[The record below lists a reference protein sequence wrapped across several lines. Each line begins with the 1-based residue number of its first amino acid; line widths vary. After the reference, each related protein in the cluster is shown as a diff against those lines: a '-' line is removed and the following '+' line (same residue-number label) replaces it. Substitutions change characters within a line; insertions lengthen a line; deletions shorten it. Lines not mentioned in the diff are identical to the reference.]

1 MKSKIIF
8 TTMLVVLASQ
18 ISLAQERQERIVVTA
33 TRVDTDIQRDMPHI
47 RIRVPADFVLF
58 EATFVN
64 GDLDIQQRKTDLS
77 VTYGRVIAAD
87 NSRNDIEIVIGDAEQ
102 SYPVQTTTFEEAYQ
116 NYGQRGTFELAIRV
130 DANEGETYVTVRAR
144 TESFLDGIRKSGLVQ
159 YYVDDE
165 QYIGLRDPERFRPEL
180 VAAIS
185 EEVNMLGGAFG
196 ASEVTITGL
205 DQRTVTQPTGA
216 LSLDV
221 YIPYTLTIV
230 K

>member
-1 MKSKIIF
+1 M
-8 TTMLVVLASQ
+8 T
-18 ISLAQERQERIVVTA
+18 VTA
-33 TRVDTDIQRDMPHI
+33 APRFNAVQAMDSPKIPAPQIVSSAMDKRPFPWQFRASDEVDPRVQEDHPILDWKGDVPVARAFDDPYFSLSDGLSETRHV
-47 RIRVPADFVLF
+47 FL
-58 EATFVN
+58 
-64 GDLDIQQRKTDLS
+64 
-77 VTYGRVIAAD
+77 
-87 NSRNDIEIVIGDAEQ
+87 
-102 SYPVQTTTFEEAYQ
+102 
-116 NYGQRGTFELAIRV
+116 RGNCL
-130 DANEGETYVTVRAR
+130 
-144 TESFLDGIRKSGLVQ
+144 
-159 YYVDDE
+159 
-165 QYIGLRDPERFRPEL
+165 PERFRPEL